1 MIDIGKLE
9 SRLECLN
16 ETFEKPFSV
25 IEDAIKVIKIY
36 GTVKHLFIGY
46 ADSNIKYIEEKYFP
60 KPKTRRERLTNIIQ
74 KVYNSYV
81 SRDISYNKERDSII
95 CELVNIR
102 DEEENE

>member
-46 ADSNIKYIEEKYFP
+46 ADSNLKHIEEKYFP
-60 KPKTRRERLTNIIQ
+60 KPKSRRQ
-74 KVYNSYV
+74 KINGMLNKLS
-81 SRDISYNKERDSII
+81 DIGAAFDIN
-95 CELVNIR
+95 ELRCLLIKLR
-102 DEEENE
+102 DEEVNV